1 MICAT
6 VIKSKFQVQTRYEP
20 KEIVNS
26 SRPAEE
32 SFPAPPP
39 PAPQASSF
47 PPPPEFLK
55 PEPPKQFTKAPP
67 IETRP
72 SVFSPKTEV
81 DKFSRSLPSSG
92 PKLSNGSSDEHQYS
106 QALVDEI
113 NSIQLSEERNCGH
126 LAIFVLVFFATL
138 DHKIYLANDKLGSK
152 TGSQRPNPIAL
163 YKSINIF
170 QRKCQSKRTTKKE
183 QQTKTRRKHFYCA
196 KAYPAE
202 REFQPA

>member
-1 MICAT
+1 M
-6 VIKSKFQVQTRYEP
+6 
-20 KEIVNS
+20 NS
-26 SRPAEE
+26 SRPVED

-39 PAPQASSF
+39 PPPQASSF

-55 PEPPKQFTKAPP
+55 PEPPKQFTQAPP
-67 IETRP
+67 IENRP

-81 DKFSRSLPSSG
+81 DNFSRSLPKSG
-92 PKLSNGSSDEHQYS
+92 PKLSNGSSDGHQYS

-126 LAIFVLVFFATL
+126 LAIFASRVSFFATL

-170 QRKCQSKRTTKKE
+170 QRKCQSKRTTKKK
-183 QQTKTRRKHFYCA
+183 QQTKTTRKYFHCA
-196 KAYPAE
+196 EA
-202 REFQPA
+202 